1 MIILAEL
8 VTLASDR
15 KSQSFILWFHVT
27 LTTLKFPG
35 LVDVLIISAMICK
48 DIGIITLPFLLNI

>member
-27 LTTLKFPG
+27 LTTLKLPG
-35 LVDVLIISAMICK
+35 LDVLIISAMICK